1 MGFRNIYIENP
12 ARLSIKN
19 RQLIISQDQDISVPV
34 DDIDSIVFAVAKNI
48 SFGYVKREIQF
59 LLKSTFV

>member
-34 DDIDSIVFAVAKNI
+34 DDIDSIVIDSLHCTLTAPTI
-48 SFGYVKREIQF
+48 SF
-59 LLKSTFV
+59 LA

>member
-34 DDIDSIVFAVAKNI
+34 DDIDSIVIDSLQPVFPDSRN
-48 SFGYVKREIQF
+48 
-59 LLKSTFV
+59 

>member
-19 RQLIISQDQDISVPV
+19 RQLIISQDQEPQDM
-34 DDIDSIVFAVAKNI
+34 
-48 SFGYVKREIQF
+48 Q
-59 LLKSTFV
+59 LLNSL